1 MEAPRMPEPV
11 PPGSPDRVTRTHDDI
26 VAEATHELP
35 YGIYVI
41 GSNDQGRPNGM
52 IADWV
57 MQVSFHPR
65 LIAVGMQ
72 PHASTLANVRATGHF
87 TVNLLKQEGN
97 GMALAAQFVQ
107 PHRAAKVRGRSE
119 EAAAGEV
126 DKLAGI
132 DFELTEQGCP
142 ILEDA
147 LAWLRCEVEAEHVVG
162 DHVLVIGRVVDGEVI
177 GTGEPLTSTFT
188 GWVYSG

>member
-1 MEAPRMPEPV
+1 MPDLNPAV
-11 PPGSPDRVTRTHDDI
+11 PPDRVTRTQDDI

-41 GSNDQGRPNGM
+41 GSSDGGTPNAM

-57 MQVSFHPR
+57 MQVSFRPR
-65 LIAVGMQ
+65 LVAVAME
-72 PHASTLANVRATGHF
+72 PDASTLANVRATGHF

-107 PHRAAKVRGRSE
+107 PRHAAKVRGRSDD
-119 EAAAGEV
+119 AAARRY
-126 DKLAGI
+126 DKLAGV
-132 DFELTEQGCP
+132 DHELTEQGCP
-142 ILEDA
+142 ILSDA
-147 LAWLRCEVEAEHVVG
+147 LAWMRCEVDSEHAVG
-162 DHVLVIGRVVDGEVI
+162 DHVLVFGRVVDGEAV
-177 GTGEPLTSTFT
+177 GEGEPLTSTYT

>member
-1 MEAPRMPEPV
+1 MPESSPKGV
-11 PPGSPDRVTRTHDDI
+11 PDRVTRTHDDI

-41 GSNDQGRPNGM
+41 GSNDHGKPNAM

-57 MQVSFHPR
+57 MQVSFRPR
-65 LIAVGMQ
+65 LLAVAMERD
-72 PHASTLANVRATGHF
+72 STTLANVREERVF

-97 GMALAAQFVQ
+97 GMALAAGFVQ
-107 PHRAAKVRGRSE
+107 PQHGAKVRGRSAA
-119 EAAAGEV
+119 EAAREH
-126 DKLAGI
+126 DKLAGV
-132 DFELTEQGCP
+132 DHELTEGGCP
-142 ILEDA
+142 ILSDA
-147 LAWLRCEVEAEHVVG
+147 LAWLSCELEAEHEVG

-177 GTGEPLTSTFT
+177 GQGEPLTSTFT